1 MKGKKIFKT
10 VGNAAKIT
18 AAIGVVAVI
27 GNGAA
32 RSTGQLFD
40 VAERLIKK
48 PEPPE
53 QPDVIEIRRKGIF
66 RRKAEYNVTRNE
78 WVKKE
83 KEVK

>member
-18 AAIGVVAVI
+18 AAIGVAAVI
-27 GNGAA
+27 GNSAS

-40 VAERLIKK
+40 KAFSHIKK
-48 PEPPE
+48 PEPAV
-53 QPDVIEIRRKGIF
+53 QADVIEIRRKGIF